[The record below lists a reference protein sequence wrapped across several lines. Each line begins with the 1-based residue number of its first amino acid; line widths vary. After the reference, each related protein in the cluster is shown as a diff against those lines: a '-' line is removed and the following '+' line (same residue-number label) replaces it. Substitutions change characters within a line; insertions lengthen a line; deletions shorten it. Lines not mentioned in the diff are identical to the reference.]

1 MDILAHIPDEYRP
14 FGYRSASENRLSV
27 PAVLKI
33 AAACGALQTLKLDAG
48 YGTPSTEPMMRR
60 SVRDAAAI
68 ALAHFPSSLQSVRY
82 IGDSYNES
90 GGESYT
96 RLPSM
101 AFRKQDMLSL
111 ALHKISTKLMTL
123 CIDHEAVF
131 PEFFCPNGLQSLLQ
145 THWPY
150 LETLQLTNI
159 DESSAFSGLARYADG
174 TASDETLLDRYMDD
188 LYTKAGYAAQ
198 RMPQLRDLVV
208 RFMHSSELCFGYY
221 RGKWSLG
228 IMKRGCD
235 TYVPSSRVVEA

>member
-1 MDILAHIPDEYRP
+1 
-14 FGYRSASENRLSV
+14 
-27 PAVLKI
+27 
-33 AAACGALQTLKLDAG
+33 
-48 YGTPSTEPMMRR
+48 MRR